1 MIVGPSIGKRYFGL
15 FLSPFLIILNSSR
28 LFSLLYYVPLSGV
41 RCNCMVAVSA
51 PCGMR
56 LGAGEAWRRGQR
68 AEGIGD
74 FGLRILDC
82 VMSEGQRDLG
92 KAKSKRA

>member
-28 LFSLLYYVPLSGV
+28 LFSLLYYVPLSGAKYNGIALV
-41 RCNCMVAVSA
+41 R
-51 PCGMR
+51 GHE
-56 LGAGEAWRRGQR
+56 AGSIAQRAWRIEQR

-74 FGLRILDC
+74 FGLRPC
-82 VMSEGQRDLG
+82 
-92 KAKSKRA
+92 